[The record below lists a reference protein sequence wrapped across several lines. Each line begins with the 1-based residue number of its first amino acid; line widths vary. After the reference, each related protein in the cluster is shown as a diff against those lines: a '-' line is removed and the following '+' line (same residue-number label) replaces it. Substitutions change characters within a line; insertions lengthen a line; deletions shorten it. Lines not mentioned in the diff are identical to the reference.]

1 MQVTTAGTRSRLTAE
16 VLDVLMG
23 VGRRFRRRS
32 IGATIDPGAFWLLR
46 SLMGDGPVRPTDLAA
61 SFGLD
66 TSTVSRHLTQLHRA
80 GLVERSVDPDDRRAQ
95 RVELSEAGRLEVD
108 AALAARRSLLER
120 SLSDWSDDDVELLHR
135 LITRMLAGLESTEEG
150 PHDHDR

>member
-1 MQVTTAGTRSRLTAE
+1 MQVTAPATRRQLVAE

-32 IGATIDPGAFWLLR
+32 ATATIDPGAFWLLR
-46 SLMGDGPVRPTDLAA
+46 SLLDEDPVRPTDLAT
-61 SFGLD
+61 SLGLD
-66 TSTVSRHLTQLHRA
+66 TSTVSRHLSQLHRA

-95 RVELSEAGRLEVD
+95 RVELSEAGRVEVD
-108 AALAARRSLLER
+108 AALASRRRLLER
-120 SLSDWSDDDVELLHR
+120 SMSDWSDEDIELLHH

-150 PHDHDR
+150 PRDHDR